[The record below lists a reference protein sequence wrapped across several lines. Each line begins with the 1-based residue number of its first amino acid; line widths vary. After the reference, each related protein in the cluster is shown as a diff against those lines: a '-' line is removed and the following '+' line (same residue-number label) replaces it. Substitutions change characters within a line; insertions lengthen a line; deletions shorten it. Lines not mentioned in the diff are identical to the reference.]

1 MILVLVISATLAAC
15 NDTDGQGAMKVVTF
29 DFNDGTG
36 NTLEKVLNIDE
47 PISYTPPAREGYDF
61 KGWAFDKE
69 GNAPFDASKVEASSV
84 TLYAQWKIRTFAVYF
99 FLYDDE
105 EPIATET
112 VNYGENANSPSD
124 ETIAQYLKEGDSFVK
139 WANGFVNIKSD
150 TYVYA
155 EISKIGCTVT
165 FKNGETVVKTAE
177 GKYGTKV
184 TLPLSSEIPSKNGYS
199 FAGWFDKDGNQA
211 TSETTFKGNATY
223 YSKWA
228 LNAPQ
233 TPTINGNDEIAYG
246 ENAVLSAS
254 VSNKIEG
261 VTYTYEWF
269 ENGVS
274 IANGDSATISN
285 LDVGTHV
292 IRCSAYAT
300 ADGQKSTPS
309 SANIVITVKKATLTA
324 KIATIN
330 INYGDVLP
338 DLAIEYTGFVYN
350 ENKSAVDESNVQ
362 FNTQYVQY
370 SPAGEYTIEA
380 NGFVSSKYDVV
391 FEQSKIVVD
400 KKDVTAKTDIVFDKK
415 YDGQTLSA
423 TFTNDVFNGVCQGHV
438 LTLVLTT
445 TASAVGEYDF
455 ANGNIIGNLKITDED
470 GVAVTNNYNVTFS
483 ATATISLATIT
494 AQDYTVPANED
505 NTFTYDTHMH
515 GESVRSDEFD
525 VTYSLSQ
532 DGEYN
537 SSQIHFTDAG
547 KYTVYYKVS
556 RDNYQTVS
564 GSYVVTINKAKLD
577 VTVENQST
585 VYGEEFVLDETL
597 YSVSGNDYHL
607 LSYAL
612 TCAYEVGNDAGT
624 YPIEITFDNA
634 RGNASG
640 NFDINVNSAVLTV
653 EKATLNVT
661 LNPVS
666 VEYGNVLDLDI
677 AKLATVSGLYK
688 ADDIAN
694 VVTLSTDYKAD
705 NAHAVGG
712 EYYVYCA
719 ISDEDGNY
727 TLSPQKAQV
736 TVTKREISVSINDMI
751 VKYGEALSQ
760 YAYTITNGSI
770 VDGTLVAGDDASSVV
785 NCQSDYVAE
794 FNNYTPVGNDVT
806 ITATCENDNYSLN
819 VTEGKITVVKRPV
832 TVNLRLENQPHYGS
846 SISEVLADDN
856 VRANCTSDIGAAD
869 GEFVDLYRYYS
880 DIELVRSK
888 YSNGTNANE
897 TYTQGMIG
905 SFELRAKVADK
916 NLLNNYDVTLTS
928 DEIKVVASYYVLEI
942 EKKYAYKEGEYA
954 SFDIADAVQQNVLC
968 SGDRIEGT
976 IRLKKNEI
984 GTYEFVKN
992 SDETAFNDTFEMVG
1006 FKVTNAYG
1014 NDVTEYYLPSYYDF
1028 NIKIEIAQISIAHN
1042 VNGLTKF
1049 TYDGDYHGVE
1059 VEVTDSDVT
1068 IQYSTDNATWA
1079 GVAPT
1084 FKNVI
1089 KGSNYQ
1095 VVPYTV
1101 YYRLTKT
1108 VVGVDEPVVFESS
1121 YQVQIDPRTAYVT
1134 AYAQSATYGEEL
1146 VLDQTKYEQE
1156 GIIVSETVNDLQYL
1170 KVEITTD
1177 NYTVGKDV
1185 GNYNLRISAYV
1196 CTAGNEQEASPNYII
1211 HTTDATLK
1219 IVAKSLTL
1227 APVSNYSVF
1236 YGESA
1241 GTFDGYKI
1249 LDNDNNEHEDVRQ
1262 YVTLIPQY
1270 KVGDGVGKY
1279 AIKATCSNKNYS
1291 VDSTSLELTVVKR
1304 DILVKTKDAS
1314 FVYGQA
1320 VSFEYEIAEGSLYG
1334 SDNLNVTYD
1343 TYDKT
1348 IKTVGKYD
1356 VMPLLDEGDG
1366 INANYGISTQK
1377 GVVTVE
1383 KATLTVALSKT
1394 QTITYG
1400 DDMPSYDFIYTGFAY
1415 DETAALVGHSASY
1428 TCDYSNAKRAGA
1440 FDVIASGS
1448 VLANYDVVYVP
1459 SQLIVKK
1466 ANLVL
1471 TAVAHDAITY
1481 GDDIP
1486 TDFAYEADGFVNG
1499 DDQSL
1504 LDGKVTFSTLYVK
1517 GADASDTKYTFN
1529 VVCVDLENYVINIGS
1544 AQSLVVNKAN
1554 HTKEQVNEAL
1564 AKINLSG
1571 TYEYGKTLASYSLTG
1586 TGFEWVDAN
1595 ALVTCD
1601 MNDTGYAVR
1610 YCKDKTNY
1618 NVFDDGATYIKINLA
1633 KADAPFEFDGEF
1645 GARWTGSAIDYAA
1658 IIAGTASPEG
1668 VSVANLVTS
1677 VAGWTPTFTYT
1688 LIAPTDRTQMIDGG
1702 IYKVRVSASAT
1713 VNYNASYADVT
1724 FNVYAAQL
1732 GSDYMTVEKALA
1744 TATSGSSVYL
1754 VGNAF
1759 LSQNATVNSGVT
1771 LILGLKTANYT
1782 KTAGSVSIDNDYVV
1796 GGESPMTTAG
1806 YSWNSVG
1813 ADYTLTINGGTTL
1826 VIANGNVIVAGRLGS
1841 TTQPFEGHTS
1851 GAYSKI
1857 VNNGNITM
1865 NGGKF
1870 DIRGLVNG
1878 SGQATFNSG
1887 NVYSPF
1893 VVRDFKGGTYTV
1905 YKAWDAT
1912 ILIDSWTNRVAPFSE
1927 YEMPNIQCNSRYYSG
1942 ATLTGYADL
1951 YASSKHNTT
1960 TVNAISSSGILRIA
1974 NGGYID
1980 KSYNAS
1986 TEVSTLVF
1994 VGTITMGSLDME
2006 VQGKTVSMSKTYFPI
2021 PWTYNINIGNGTTS
2035 ATLNA
2040 SYKYKIMPGA
2050 IITVRTNGKLAT
2062 TGNLIVYSNFT
2073 DTNTIRQYPVSKGT
2087 AGTLMIDGGTF
2098 EAKAFGGIVQG
2109 TGKGGTAKVSKT
2121 LSVTAYEHNNSDRY
2135 KVTENARLAD
2145 GTAMTKGAT
2154 YTL

>member
-1 MILVLVISATLAAC
+1 MMLVLVISATLAAC
-15 NDTDGQGAMKVVTF
+15 NDTNGQGAMKVVTF

-36 NTLEKVLNIDE
+36 NTFEKVLNIDE

-69 GNAPFDASKVEASSV
+69 GKNPFDASKVEASSV

-112 VNYGENANSPSD
+112 VNYGENASAPSD
-124 ETIAQYLKEGDSFVK
+124 ETIAQNLKEGDSFVK
-139 WANGFVNIKSD
+139 WTDGFVNIKSD

-155 EISKIGCTVT
+155 EISQINCTVT

-177 GKYGTKV
+177 GKYGSKV

-199 FAGWFDKDGNQA
+199 FAGWFDEDGNQA
-211 TSETTFKGNATY
+211 TDETTFKGNVTY
-223 YSKWA
+223 YSKWV

-233 TPTINGNDEIAYG
+233 TPTIDGDKEIAYG
-246 ENAVLSAS
+246 ENAILTAS
-254 VSNKIEG
+254 VSNKIES

-269 ENGVS
+269 ENGAS

-285 LDVGTHV
+285 LGVGTHV

-330 INYGDVLP
+330 IKYGDVLP
-338 DLAIEYTGFVYN
+338 DLTIEYTGFVYG
-350 ENKSAVDESNVQ
+350 EDKTSVDESNVQ
-362 FNTQYVQY
+362 LDTQYVQY
-370 SPAGEYTIEA
+370 SPAGEYTIDA
-380 NGFVSSKYDVV
+380 NGFVSSNYDVV
-391 FEQSKIVVD
+391 FEQSKIVVG
-400 KKDVTAKTDIVFDKK
+400 KKDVTAKANIVFDKK
-415 YDGQTLSA
+415 YDGQTLS
-423 TFTNDVFNGVCQGHV
+423 TTVTNDVFDGICQGHV

-455 ANGNIIGNLKITDED
+455 ANGTITSNLKIVNEE
-470 GVAVTNNYNVTFS
+470 GVAVTNNYNVTFT

-515 GESVRSDEFD
+515 GESVRSDEFY

-537 SSQIHFTDAG
+537 SAQIHFTDAG

-564 GSYVVTINKAKLD
+564 GSYVVTINKAKLN
-577 VTVENQST
+577 VTVENQNT
-585 VYGEEFVLDETL
+585 VYGEEFTLDETL
-597 YSVSGNDYHL
+597 YSLRGNDYHL

-612 TCAYEVGNDAGT
+612 TCAYEVGNGVGT

-634 RGNASG
+634 RSNASR
-640 NFDINVNSAVLTV
+640 NFDINVNRAVLTV
-653 EKATLNVT
+653 KKATLNVT

-666 VEYGNVLDLDI
+666 VMYGNELNLDI
-677 AKLATVSGLYK
+677 ANATISGLYK

-694 VVTLSTDYKAD
+694 IVTLSTDYKAD
-705 NAHAVGG
+705 NAHVVGG
-712 EYYVYCA
+712 EYYVYCTLN
-719 ISDEDGNY
+719 DKNGNY
-727 TLSPQKAQV
+727 TLDAQKAQV
-736 TVTKREISVSINDMI
+736 TVTRREISVIIKDMI
-751 VKYGEALSQ
+751 VTYGEALGQ
-760 YAYTITNGSI
+760 YSYTITDGSV
-770 VDGTLVAGDDASSVV
+770 VDGDDESSVIV
-785 NCQSDYVAE
+785 CQSDYVSE
-794 FNNYTPVGNDVT
+794 HKNHTPVGKVA
-806 ITATCENDNYSLN
+806 ITATCKSDNYSLN
-819 VTEGKITVVKRPV
+819 VINGKITVTKRPV
-832 TVNLRLENQPHYGS
+832 TVNLRLESQPHYGR
-846 SISEVLADDN
+846 SISEVLASDN
-856 VRANCTSDIGAAD
+856 VRLDCTSDIREAD

-880 DIELVRSK
+880 DIELVRGK
-888 YSNGTNANE
+888 YGTNADE
-897 TYTQGMIG
+897 TYSQGMIG
-905 SFELRAKVADK
+905 SFELRAKVADE
-916 NLLNNYDVTLTS
+916 NLLKNYAVTLTS
-928 DEIKVVASYYVLEI
+928 DKIEVVAAYYTLSLS
-942 EKKYAYKEGEYA
+942 KKYAYKEGEYA
-954 SFDIADAVQQNVLC
+954 SFDIADAVQNVFC
-968 SGDRIEGT
+968 KGDRIEGT

-992 SDETAFNDTFEMVG
+992 SDETAFNDTFETVG
-1006 FKVTNAYG
+1006 FKVTNSYG
-1014 NDVTEYYLPSYYDF
+1014 TDVTEYYLPSYYDF

-1042 VNGLTKF
+1042 VSGLTKF

-1059 VEVTDSDVT
+1059 VEGTDSDVT
-1068 IQYSTDNATWA
+1068 VQYSTDNATWA
-1079 GVAPT
+1079 GVAPS
-1084 FKNVI
+1084 FKDVLKDTNA
-1089 KGSNYQ
+1089 S

-1101 YYRLTKT
+1101 YYKLTKT
-1108 VVGVDEPVVFESS
+1108 VVGVDEPVVLNGS
-1121 YQVQIDPRTAYVT
+1121 YQVQIDPRTAYVK
-1134 AYAQSATYGEEL
+1134 ALDQSATYGEEL
-1146 VLDQTKYEQE
+1146 VLDQTKFEQE
-1156 GIIVSETVNDLQYL
+1156 GIIVGASVNDLQYL
-1170 KVEITTD
+1170 RVTISTN
-1177 NYTVGKDV
+1177 NYSVGRDV
-1185 GNYNLRISAYV
+1185 GNYNLCISAYV
-1196 CTAGNEQEASPNYII
+1196 CTADNEKEASPNYII
-1211 HTTDATLK
+1211 DTRDATLK
-1219 IVAKSLTL
+1219 VVAKSLTL
-1227 APVSNYSVF
+1227 AHVNNYEVV
-1236 YGESA
+1236 YGEEA
-1241 GTFDGYKI
+1241 GAWNGYKI
-1249 LDNDNNEHEDVRQ
+1249 LDNDNYEHEDVRQ
-1262 YVTLIPQY
+1262 YITLIPQY

-1279 AIKATCSNKNYS
+1279 AIKATCSNRNYT
-1291 VDSTSLELTVVKR
+1291 VDSTPLELTVVKR

-1320 VSFEYEIAEGSLYG
+1320 VSLEYEIADGSLYG
-1334 SDNLNVTYD
+1334 DDKLNVTFD
-1343 TYDKT
+1343 TYGKT
-1348 IKTVGKYD
+1348 IKAVGQYE
-1356 VMPLLDEGDG
+1356 VMPRLEDEDG

-1377 GVVTVE
+1377 GVIAVE

-1415 DETAALVGHSASY
+1415 DETATLVEHSASY
-1428 TCDYSNAKRAGA
+1428 TCDYNSAKRAGT

-1448 VLANYDVVYVP
+1448 ALANYDIVYVN

-1466 ANLVL
+1466 ANLYL
-1471 TAVAHDAITY
+1471 TALAHDAITY
-1481 GDDIP
+1481 GDDVP

-1499 DDQSL
+1499 DDKSL
-1504 LDGKVTFSTLYVK
+1504 LDGKVSFSTLYVK

-1529 VVCVDLENYVINIGS
+1529 VQCAELDNYVVNVGD
-1544 AQSLVVNKAN
+1544 AQVLVVNKASY
-1554 HTKEQVNEAL
+1554 TKEQVNEAL

-1571 TYEYGKTLASYSLTG
+1571 TYEYGKTLAAYSLTG
-1586 TGFEWVDAN
+1586 TGFEWADAN

-1645 GARWTGSAIDYAA
+1645 GARWTGSAIDFAG

-1668 VSVANLVTS
+1668 VSVANIVTS

-1702 IYKVRVSASAT
+1702 IYKVRVEASAT
-1713 VNYNASYADVT
+1713 VNYNTSYADVT

-1744 TATSGSSVYL
+1744 TATSGSTVYL

-1771 LILGLKTANYT
+1771 LILGLKTANYS
-1782 KTAGSVSIDNDYVV
+1782 KSVGSVSVDNDYVV
-1796 GGESPMTTAG
+1796 SGESPMTTGG
-1806 YSWNSVG
+1806 YAWNSVG
-1813 ADYTLTINGGTTL
+1813 ADYTLTINGGVTL
-1826 VIANGNVIVAGRLGS
+1826 TLNNGNVIVAGRLGS
-1841 TTQPFEGHTS
+1841 TTLPFEGHTS

-1857 VNNGNITM
+1857 VNNGNIVM

-1878 SGQATFNSG
+1878 NGQATFNSG
-1887 NVYSPF
+1887 SVYSPF
-1893 VVRDFKGGTYTV
+1893 VVRDFKGGTYSASKCWG
-1905 YKAWDAT
+1905 YGLAINK
-1912 ILIDSWTNRVAPFSE
+1912 VAPFCE

-1951 YASSKHNTT
+1951 WASSKHNTT
-1960 TVNAISSSGILRIA
+1960 TINAISSSGILRIA
-1974 NGGYID
+1974 NGSYID

-1986 TEVSTLVF
+1986 TETTALTF
-1994 VGTITMGSLDME
+1994 VGTITMGSLSM
-2006 VQGKTVSMSKTYFPI
+2006 KITSITVSMSDTYFPI
-2021 PWTYNINIGNGTTS
+2021 PWTYNVNIGDGTT
-2035 ATLNA
+2035 ATTLNA
-2040 SYKYKIMPGA
+2040 SYDYKVMPGA
-2050 IITVRTNGKLAT
+2050 VITIRTNAKLSST
-2062 TGNLIVYSNFT
+2062 SNLIVYSNYT
-2073 DTNTIRQYPVSKGT
+2073 DTNSIRQYPVSKGT
-2087 AGTLMIDGGTF
+2087 AGTFIIDGGTF
-2098 EAKAFGGIVQG
+2098 EAKAFGGIVQS
-2109 TGKGGTAKVSKT
+2109 TGKGGSAKVSKT
-2121 LSVTAYEHNNSDRY
+2121 LSVTAYEHNNSDKI

-2145 GTAMTKGAT
+2145 GTTMTKGTT

>member
-1 MILVLVISATLAAC
+1 M
-15 NDTDGQGAMKVVTF
+15 
-29 DFNDGTG
+29 
-36 NTLEKVLNIDE
+36 
-47 PISYTPPAREGYDF
+47 
-61 KGWAFDKE
+61 
-69 GNAPFDASKVEASSV
+69 
-84 TLYAQWKIRTFAVYF
+84 
-99 FLYDDE
+99 
-105 EPIATET
+105 
-112 VNYGENANSPSD
+112 
-124 ETIAQYLKEGDSFVK
+124 
-139 WANGFVNIKSD
+139 
-150 TYVYA
+150 
-155 EISKIGCTVT
+155 
-165 FKNGETVVKTAE
+165 
-177 GKYGTKV
+177 
-184 TLPLSSEIPSKNGYS
+184 
-199 FAGWFDKDGNQA
+199 
-211 TSETTFKGNATY
+211 
-223 YSKWA
+223 
-228 LNAPQ
+228 
-233 TPTINGNDEIAYG
+233 
-246 ENAVLSAS
+246 
-254 VSNKIEG
+254 
-261 VTYTYEWF
+261 
-269 ENGVS
+269 
-274 IANGDSATISN
+274 
-285 LDVGTHV
+285 
-292 IRCSAYAT
+292 
-300 ADGQKSTPS
+300 
-309 SANIVITVKKATLTA
+309 
-324 KIATIN
+324 
-330 INYGDVLP
+330 
-338 DLAIEYTGFVYN
+338 
-350 ENKSAVDESNVQ
+350 
-362 FNTQYVQY
+362 
-370 SPAGEYTIEA
+370 
-380 NGFVSSKYDVV
+380 
-391 FEQSKIVVD
+391 
-400 KKDVTAKTDIVFDKK
+400 
-415 YDGQTLSA
+415 
-423 TFTNDVFNGVCQGHV
+423 
-438 LTLVLTT
+438 
-445 TASAVGEYDF
+445 
-455 ANGNIIGNLKITDED
+455 
-470 GVAVTNNYNVTFS
+470 
-483 ATATISLATIT
+483 
-494 AQDYTVPANED
+494 
-505 NTFTYDTHMH
+505 
-515 GESVRSDEFD
+515 
-525 VTYSLSQ
+525 
-532 DGEYN
+532 
-537 SSQIHFTDAG
+537 
-547 KYTVYYKVS
+547 
-556 RDNYQTVS
+556 S

-577 VTVENQST
+577 VTVKNQNT

-612 TCAYEVGNDAGT
+612 TCAYTVGDGVGT

-634 RGNASG
+634 RSNASR
-640 NFDINVNSAVLTV
+640 NFDITVNSAVLTV
-653 EKATLNVT
+653 EKATLNVA

-666 VEYGNVLDLDI
+666 VAYGNVLDLDI

-694 VVTLSTDYKAD
+694 IVTLSTDYKAD
-705 NAHAVGG
+705 NAHTVGG

-719 ISDEDGNY
+719 ISNENGNY

-736 TVTKREISVSINDMI
+736 TVTRREISVIINDMI
-751 VKYGEALSQ
+751 VTYGEPLGQ
-760 YAYTITNGSI
+760 YSYIITDGSV
-770 VDGTLVAGDDASSVV
+770 VDGDDKNSVIV
-785 NCQSDYVAE
+785 CQSDYVSE
-794 FNNYTPVGNDVT
+794 HGNHTPVGNVP
-806 ITATCENDNYSLN
+806 ITATCKSDNYSLN
-819 VTEGKITVVKRPV
+819 VINGNITVVKRPV
-832 TVNLRLENQPHYGS
+832 TVNLSLESQPHYGS
-846 SISEVLADDN
+846 SISEVLAEHN
-856 VRANCTSDIGAAD
+856 VRPDCTSDIGAAD

-880 DIELVRSK
+880 DIELVRGK
-888 YSNGTNANE
+888 YGTNANE

-928 DEIKVVASYYVLEI
+928 DEIKVVASYYVLGI
-942 EKKYAYKEGEYA
+942 EKKFAYKVGEYA
-954 SFDIADAVQQNVLC
+954 SFDIADAVQNVLC
-968 SGDRIEGT
+968 SGDRIEGM

-992 SDETAFNDTFEMVG
+992 PDETAFKDTFETVG
-1006 FKVTNAYG
+1006 FNVTNAYG

-1028 NIKIEIAQISIAHN
+1028 NIKIEIAQIPIAHN

-1059 VEVTDSDVT
+1059 VEGTDSDVT

-1089 KGSNYQ
+1089 KGSDYQ

-1108 VVGVDEPVVFESS
+1108 VVGVDKPVVFESS
-1121 YQVQIDPRTAYVT
+1121 YQVQIDPRTALVT
-1134 AYAQSATYGEEL
+1134 AFDQSATYGEEL

-1156 GIIVSETVNDLQYL
+1156 GIIVGETVNDLQYL

-1177 NYTVGKDV
+1177 NYTVGNPVD
-1185 GNYNLRISAYV
+1185 NYNLRISAYV
-1196 CTAGNEQEASPNYII
+1196 CTADNEKEASPNYII
-1211 HTTDATLK
+1211 NTKGATLK

-1227 APVSNYSVF
+1227 APVSNYNVV

-1241 GTFDGYKI
+1241 GAFDGYKI

-1279 AIKATCSNKNYS
+1279 AIKATCSNRNYT
-1291 VDSTSLELTVVKR
+1291 VDSTPLELTVVKR

-1334 SDNLNVTYD
+1334 NDKLNVTYD
-1343 TYDKT
+1343 TYDKA
-1348 IKTVGKYD
+1348 IKAVGKYD
-1356 VMPLLDEGDG
+1356 VMPLLNEGDG

-1415 DETAALVGHSASY
+1415 DETAALVEHSASY
-1428 TCDYSNAKRAGA
+1428 TCDYSNAKRAGT

-1481 GDDIP
+1481 GDDVP

-1499 DDQSL
+1499 DDKSL

-1529 VVCVDLENYVINIGS
+1529 VVCADLENYTLTIGS

-1618 NVFDDGATYIKINLA
+1618 NVFDDGATFIKINLA

-1645 GARWTGSAIDYAA
+1645 GARWTGSAIDYAG

-1677 VAGWTPTFTYT
+1677 VAGWTPTFSYT

-1702 IYKVRVSASAT
+1702 IYKVRVRANAT

-1744 TATSGSSVYL
+1744 TATSGSTVYL

-1759 LSQNATVNSGVT
+1759 LSQNATVNDGVT

-1782 KTAGSVSIDNDYVV
+1782 KTLGKVDTSVEYATS
-1796 GGESPMTTAG
+1796 GGG
-1806 YSWNSVG
+1806 DYSWKSTA
-1813 ADYTLTINGGTTL
+1813 ADYTLTIFDGATL
-1826 VIANGNVIVAGRLGS
+1826 NIANGNVLVAGLLGHAGVR
-1841 TTQPFEGHTS
+1841 FEGHTS

-1878 SGQATFNSG
+1878 NGQATFNSG
-1887 NVYSPF
+1887 NTYSPF
-1893 VVRDFKGGTYTV
+1893 VVRDFKGGDYTV
-1905 YKAWDAT
+1905 MKAWDALN
-1912 ILIDSWTNRVAPFSE
+1912 IFQSNRVSPFSE
-1927 YEMPNIQCNSRYYSG
+1927 YEMPNIQCDTRYYSG

-1951 YASSKHNTT
+1951 YASSKHNITT
-1960 TVNAISSSGILRIA
+1960 INAISSSGILRIA
-1974 NGGYID
+1974 SGGYID
-1980 KSYNAS
+1980 KKYDAS
-1986 TEVSTLVF
+1986 TEKTTLTF
-1994 VGTITMGSLDME
+1994 VGNITLGSLEMT
-2006 VQGKTVSMSKTYFPI
+2006 VNYLGNKTVKMSETYFPI
-2021 PWTYNINIGNGTTS
+2021 PWTYNINIGDGKTTTS
-2035 ATLNA
+2035 VSSQYDYKVMPSGTITVNKNATLTTTGSFTVYYNFEDKKTGKVNGLIYPLDKGKDGFFYINGGTYKATAFAGIIRGTGNGGTATISKTVTIKVYEHSYDDRYYNTLNA
-2040 SYKYKIMPGA
+2040 
-2050 IITVRTNGKLAT
+2050 T
-2062 TGNLIVYSNFT
+2062 
-2073 DTNTIRQYPVSKGT
+2073 
-2087 AGTLMIDGGTF
+2087 
-2098 EAKAFGGIVQG
+2098 
-2109 TGKGGTAKVSKT
+2109 
-2121 LSVTAYEHNNSDRY
+2121 
-2135 KVTENARLAD
+2135 LAD
-2145 GTAMTKGAT
+2145 GTAMTKGTT